1 MSPVYPLANAPVGI
15 LIFIAVLGIITA
27 GVVSAGE
34 AAVIK
39 ISRSA
44 VTEAAEAKP
53 HLADRLARLTKDSSV
68 TVTAASFVRIVAEM
82 IATACITVSIATVFS
97 AWWVVVLLAALI
109 SALVA
114 LFLVRVSP
122 RTIGRR
128 YPVSVLTTLSGPMS
142 FFLTTWGW
150 VSRLVNT
157 RQGDRE
163 THEEEEMREL
173 VDFVDE
179 SEVIEDEERHMLR
192 SVIELHETSVREV
205 MVPRTD
211 MFTIEAKTGLRKAQE
226 LFVRSGFSRFPVV
239 GDSADEV
246 LGVLFFKDAA
256 RVLLNS
262 SDPGSRKVL
271 DIMRPVSFYPES
283 KRVDELLREMQA
295 TAQHIAM
302 AVDEYGG
309 VAGMVTIEDIIEE
322 IVGELVDEHDVAA
335 PEIEN
340 LGLGRYRVP
349 ARLALDELGEL
360 FDREIDDEDVDT
372 VAGLL
377 AKVLGKIPIS
387 GSKALTHDLEIIAD
401 SFAGRRKQLSAV
413 IVSDMAQDRH
423 DRGATTQHLSTDAP
437 NAQENHHDHSN

>member
-1 MSPVYPLANAPVGI
+1 MSPVDSLANAPVGI
-15 LIFIAVLGIITA
+15 LIFIAILGIVTA
-27 GVVSAGE
+27 AIVSAAE

-39 ISRSA
+39 VSRSA

-53 HLADRLARLTKDSSV
+53 HLADRLARLTKDTSV
-68 TVTAASFVRIVAEM
+68 TVTASSFVRIVAEM
-82 IATACITVSIATVFS
+82 IATACITVSIATAFRS
-97 AWWVVVLLAALI
+97 WLVVVLLAALI

-128 YPVSVLTTLSGPMS
+128 YPVPVLTALSGPLS
-142 FFLTTWGW
+142 LFLTTWGW
-150 VSRLVNT
+150 VSRLANT
-157 RQGDRE
+157 REENRE
-163 THEEEEMREL
+163 THEEEELREL

-179 SEVIEDEERHMLR
+179 SDVIEDEERNMLR
-192 SVIELHETSVREV
+192 SIIELHETSVREV

-211 MFTIEAKTGLRKAQE
+211 MFTIEANTGLRRAQE

-262 SDPGSRKVL
+262 HDPGSKQVF
-271 DIMRPVSFYPES
+271 DIMRPVTFYPES

-340 LGLGRYRVP
+340 LGLGSYRVP

-360 FDREIDDEDVDT
+360 FDREIEDEDVGT

-377 AKVLGKIPIS
+377 AKVLGKVPIS
-387 GSKALTHDLEIIAD
+387 GSRAVTHDLEITAD

-413 IVSDMAQDRH
+413 IVSDMAQDRW
-423 DRGATTQHLSTDAP
+423 DSDLTTQPSTDAP
-437 NAQENHHDHSN
+437 NAQENHA